1 MFTTKTLFKQTKLLT
16 ILQNNLIQNN
26 QNFSKN
32 NDYSNQ
38 QLMKV
43 ANHLIKTFFDN
54 NYPNVLISNPVFDNG
69 INKNTIHLFYYGV
82 NTVTNNTNNKD
93 KSKSNNPIINTEDIL
108 PLSDALALLFEKE
121 INIKLTRV
129 HYPYMNSMILAQY
142 LLKNASTNTFLH
154 FSESILTYPSLSPD
168 TYGNINDENSFI
180 LPSYITGIRLELSG
194 RLMTEQQIPRVT
206 KKSSRISNPNVNSGS
221 SLNDAGV
228 SSESMNNV
236 LVDYAKFTSKNE
248 LGSFTLKVWISS
260 IQCEL

>member
-1 MFTTKTLFKQTKLLT
+1 MKTN
-16 ILQNNLIQNN
+16 ILYSFVSNNN
-26 QNFSKN
+26 
-32 NDYSNQ
+32 
-38 QLMKV
+38 
-43 ANHLIKTFFDN
+43 
-54 NYPNVLISNPVFDNG
+54 
-69 INKNTIHLFYYGV
+69 
-82 NTVTNNTNNKD
+82 NNKD
-93 KSKSNNPIINTEDIL
+93 KSKSSNPIINTNDIL

>member
-1 MFTTKTLFKQTKLLT
+1 MFSTKTLFKQTKLLT

-26 QNFSKN
+26 HSFSKN

-54 NYPNVLISNPVFDNG
+54 HYPNVLISNPVFDNG
-69 INKNTIHLFYYGV
+69 INKNTIHVFYYGV
-82 NTVTNNTNNKD
+82 NNNNN
-93 KSKSNNPIINTEDIL
+93 KSKSSNPIINTNDIL